1 MVKNF
6 IGNSFLVLP
15 QYHNLA
21 QVTWVMLLRKC
32 LRIITK
38 RRKQTPCYIIGDFYF
53 GKFRTIQRG
62 LTEPAMRLVI

>member
-38 RRKQTPCYIIGDFYF
+38 RRKQTPCYIIGDF
-53 GKFRTIQRG
+53 
-62 LTEPAMRLVI
+62 

>member
-1 MVKNF
+1 VGWTFSPLASLRRDRNMVKNF

-38 RRKQTPCYIIGDFYF
+38 RRKQTPCYIIGDF
-53 GKFRTIQRG
+53 
-62 LTEPAMRLVI
+62 